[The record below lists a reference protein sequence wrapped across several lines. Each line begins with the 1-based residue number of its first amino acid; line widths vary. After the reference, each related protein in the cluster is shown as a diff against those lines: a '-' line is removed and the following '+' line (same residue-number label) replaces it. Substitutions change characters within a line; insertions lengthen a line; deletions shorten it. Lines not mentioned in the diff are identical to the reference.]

1 MLHQFADFC
10 LDGWVSVYEFEVF
23 VLSFGPLSGSVARVL
38 SAFDS
43 GILAGEKRCFK
54 DEKRLHN
61 VFAKGTFRRM
71 RQMVL

>member
-1 MLHQFADFC
+1 VLHQFADFC

-43 GILAGEKRCFK
+43 GILAGEKDVARK
-54 DEKRLHN
+54 KS
-61 VFAKGTFRRM
+61 VFTTCLQRVHF
-71 RQMVL
+71 VV